1 MLHKKKREKPEYVLQ
16 CQCVEWVK
24 RNYPDYIIFSVP
36 NEATHRNSTY
46 YAKSGVL
53 KGVSDLI
60 IVLPQKVIFVELKA
74 EKGYQRPE
82 QKAFQSKIEN
92 LQQSYFL
99 CRTLEDFQNI
109 IRTKLN

>member
-82 QKAFQSKIEN
+82 QKTFQTKIEN
-92 LQQSYFL
+92 LNQKYYI
-99 CRTLEDFQNI
+99 CRSLEEFKCI
-109 IRTKLN
+109 INNELN